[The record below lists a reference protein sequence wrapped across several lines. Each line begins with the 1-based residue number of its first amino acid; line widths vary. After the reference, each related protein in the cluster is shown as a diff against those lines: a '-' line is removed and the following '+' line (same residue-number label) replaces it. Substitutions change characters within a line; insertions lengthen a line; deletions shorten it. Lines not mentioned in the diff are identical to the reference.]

1 MNVNAIAQSGMQVAQ
16 RRLDSAANNVAN
28 AQTPGYQREQV
39 SARAQPQGGV
49 TATVDKVPASGADLA
64 QDMLDQMSAVQSYKA
79 NAQVVKAADRMV
91 GALLD
96 AKA

>member
-1 MNVNAIAQSGMQVAQ
+1 MNVSAIAQSGMQVAQ
-16 RRLDSAANNVAN
+16 VRLDSAANNVAN
-28 AQTPGYQREQV
+28 AQTPGYQRQQV
-39 SARAQPQGGV
+39 QAQAQPQGGV
-49 TATVDKVPASGADLA
+49 SATVDKLPQSGADLA
-64 QDMLDQMSAVQSYKA
+64 QDMLDQMSAVQAYKA